1 MKFSILD
8 YLEETAKKY
17 PDKTAFADTKTSI
30 TWKELVLKARALS
43 KILSAKFE
51 AGTAI
56 PIMIDKSVKTVEY
69 FFAALYSG
77 CFYSYFDATFP
88 DSRIDSMIQTLQVK
102 NIIADSRFE
111 KKLSNL
117 NIQALFVDDIEKQA
131 EKNKAKY
138 NDSRRKEI
146 IDTDAVYA
154 NFTSGS
160 TGVPK
165 AVIVSHRSVI
175 DFISC
180 FTELFEITANDNIA
194 NQAPF
199 DFDVS
204 VKDIFSAV
212 FTGAT
217 VHLVP
222 KLFFSFPTK
231 LLDYLVER
239 EITTLIWAVSAL
251 CIISTLNGFEYKIP
265 SKINKI
271 LFSGEVMPCKQ
282 LEIWM
287 KNIPE
292 AQYINL
298 YGPTEITCN
307 CSYYKIPK
315 GVFPPPEKLPIG
327 IPFPNERIL
336 LLDENNKLV
345 TEPETEAELCVSGTC
360 VALGYYN
367 SIKTEEVFVQNPLQK
382 AKFERIYRTG
392 DLAKYGND
400 GLLYYVGRKDT
411 QIKHMGH
418 RIELGEIEGE
428 ITKHSNITRSCCVF
442 TKNKISAFYTGK
454 QTEKKDIVSMLKMT
468 LPTYMIP
475 GDFIYIDEFP
485 LTKNG
490 KIDKRKLIEKISNL

>member
-43 KILSAKFE
+43 AILSAKFE

-88 DSRIDSMIQTLQVK
+88 DSRLDSMIQTLQVK
-102 NIIADSRFE
+102 KIIADSRFE
-111 KKLSNL
+111 KKISNL
-117 NIQALFVDDIEKQA
+117 NVQAFFVNDIEKQA
-131 EKNKAKY
+131 KENKVKY
-138 NDSRRKEI
+138 NDSRKKAI

-160 TGVPK
+160 TGMPK
-165 AVIVSHRSVI
+165 AVVVSHRSVI

-180 FTELFEITANDNIA
+180 FTEIFNITANDNIA

-217 VHLVP
+217 VHLIP

-265 SKINKI
+265 KKINKI

-292 AQYINL
+292 AQYTNL

-367 SIKTEEVFVQNPLQK
+367 SVKTEEVFVQNPLQK
-382 AKFERIYRTG
+382 ARFERIYRTG
-392 DLAKYGND
+392 DLVKYGND

-418 RIELGEIEGE
+418 RIELDEIEGE
-428 ITKHSNITRSCCVF
+428 VTKHSNITRACCVF
-442 TKNKISAFYTGK
+442 ADNKISAFYTGQ

-475 GDFIYIDEFP
+475 GDFIHIDEFP

-490 KIDKRKLIEKISNL
+490 KIDKRKLIEKISNF

>member
-43 KILSAKFE
+43 TILSAKFE

-117 NIQALFVDDIEKQA
+117 NIQVLFVDDIEKQA

-315 GVFPPPEKLPIG
+315 GVFPPPRKIA
-327 IPFPNERIL
+327 NR
-336 LLDENNKLV
+336 
-345 TEPETEAELCVSGTC
+345 
-360 VALGYYN
+360 N
-367 SIKTEEVFVQNPLQK
+367 SISK
-382 AKFERIYRTG
+382 
-392 DLAKYGND
+392 
-400 GLLYYVGRKDT
+400 
-411 QIKHMGH
+411 
-418 RIELGEIEGE
+418 
-428 ITKHSNITRSCCVF
+428 
-442 TKNKISAFYTGK
+442 
-454 QTEKKDIVSMLKMT
+454 
-468 LPTYMIP
+468 
-475 GDFIYIDEFP
+475 
-485 LTKNG
+485 
-490 KIDKRKLIEKISNL
+490 